1 VRGSWAARPPARRLP
16 TPSAPSA
23 TSTEPRRA
31 VTRASRGS
39 VRCGAV
45 RPRPRAGPTGE
56 GVPPARRDRSGP
68 RRLAHRTS
76 TAEPTGCPDDQGGF
90 RRGTRGSERPALT
103 GPARPPALQWTHVLR
118 ARFVGRPRGLRCHVR
133 HAGPLFATA
142 PGGRPRGTG
151 LEERLYRQ
159 PPPGQRGRAGVRVAG
174 SRRHDVHRHRSG
186 LAHGPLLQ
194 ARTAVLVGER
204 MDRARDRRWRPRRRP
219 TDASLASTLQSTAGA
234 PHLSQLGLAV
244 ARTRTQLGALTPLAG
259 TVLNRPAG
267 AVATI
272 TGNACRLP
280 RQEPNR
286 PGPAPWQTSPVPM
299 ENACVDESKGSGRTS
314 HRPARF

>member
-1 VRGSWAARPPARRLP
+1 M
-16 TPSAPSA
+16 
-23 TSTEPRRA
+23 
-31 VTRASRGS
+31 
-39 VRCGAV
+39 
-45 RPRPRAGPTGE
+45 
-56 GVPPARRDRSGP
+56 
-68 RRLAHRTS
+68 
-76 TAEPTGCPDDQGGF
+76 
-90 RRGTRGSERPALT
+90 
-103 GPARPPALQWTHVLR
+103 
-118 ARFVGRPRGLRCHVR
+118 GRPRGLRCHVR

-142 PGGRPRGTG
+142 PGGQPRGTG

-159 PPPGQRGRAGVRVAG
+159 PPPGQRGGAGVRVAG
-174 SRRHDVHRHRSG
+174 SRRYDVHRHRSG

-194 ARTAVLVGER
+194 ARTPVLVGER
-204 MDRARDRRWRPRRRP
+204 MDRARDRRRRPRRRP

-244 ARTRTQLGALTPLAG
+244 ARSRVLTPLAD

-272 TGNACRLP
+272 TGNARRLP

-286 PGPAPWQTSPVPM
+286 PGPAPWQTSPVPI
-299 ENACVDESKGSGRTS
+299 ENACVDESKGSDRTS